1 MVYRRLQAKPSAAD
15 KNVRGAAAR
24 KAYFPKRDRSV
35 EEGVPSGE
43 PVLERGDERDGGGG
57 KKVGR
62 ALRNL
67 I

>member
-1 MVYRRLQAKPSAAD
+1 MDYKRNHLLGD

-24 KAYFPKRDRSV
+24 KAYFPKRSR
-35 EEGVPSGE
+35 EEQWGRREGE
-43 PVLERGDERDGGGG
+43 KEEERMAEGDGG